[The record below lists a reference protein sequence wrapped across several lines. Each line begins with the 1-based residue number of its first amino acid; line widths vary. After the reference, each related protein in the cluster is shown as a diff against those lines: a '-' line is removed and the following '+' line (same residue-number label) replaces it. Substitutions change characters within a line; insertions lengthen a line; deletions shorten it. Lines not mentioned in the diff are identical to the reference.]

1 MMSTAAQAPAKSLTA
16 ASPAATTTGTITRR
30 RKPRRARLGQVGIH
44 ILLIAMTAL
53 VLAPFVWMLLGSF
66 KTYDDLINRPSLP
79 PSPFTIA
86 NYKEIF
92 EQAYFGS
99 AFVNSTVIAVA
110 RVLLA
115 CGTSVVL
122 GYVFAKY
129 RFRGKSPLFILLL
142 STMLIPFPAI
152 LVPLYLTMSELD
164 LLNKVSGL
172 IAIAVFSTF
181 GTFLLRQWIG
191 GISDSYIE
199 AARMDG
205 ASELWIIVRIIVPLS
220 RTPLA
225 ALAVFTFLGSWDDY
239 LFPSVVLTDPSVRTL
254 PLALA
259 GLKSLFWER
268 YEIYCAGAMIT
279 VVPVM
284 ILYAF
289 MQRHFVRGLTMGGT
303 KE

>member
-1 MMSTAAQAPAKSLTA
+1 MSSATHAQATRITA
-16 ASPAATTTGTITRR
+16 RPGSATEAATRGRR
-30 RKPRRARLGQVGIH
+30 PRQRRGGQIGIH
-44 ILLIAMTAL
+44 VLLVVMAVL
-53 VLAPFVWMLLGSF
+53 VLLPFLWMLRGSF

-79 PSPFTIA
+79 PSPFTMA

-99 AFVNSTVIAVA
+99 AFINSTIVAVA
-110 RVLLA
+110 RVLCA
-115 CGTSVVL
+115 CVTSVVL

-129 RFRGKSPLFILLL
+129 RFRGKGGVFVLLL

-152 LVPLYLTMSELD
+152 LVPLYLTLSELN
-164 LLNKVSGL
+164 LLNHISGL
-172 IAIAVFSTF
+172 IVISVFSAF
-181 GTFLLRQWIG
+181 GTFLLRQWIS

-205 ASELWIIVRIIVPLS
+205 ASEWWIIWRVIVPLS

-225 ALAVFTFLGSWDDY
+225 ALAIFTFLGSWDDY
-239 LFPSVVLTDPSVRTL
+239 LFPNVILTDPAVRTL

-284 ILYAF
+284 ILYGF

>member
-1 MMSTAAQAPAKSLTA
+1 MSSFTQVRPKPRTTPLTERTTPA
-16 ASPAATTTGTITRR
+16 TRR
-30 RKPRRARLGQVGIH
+30 RGVFRRTRGQILIH
-44 ILLIAMTAL
+44 IILVAMSSAVLL
-53 VLAPFVWMLLGSF
+53 PFLWMLLGSF

-79 PSPFTIA
+79 PSPPTLA
-86 NYKEIF
+86 NYREIF
-92 EQAYFGS
+92 EQANFGG
-99 AFVNSTVIAVA
+99 AFVNSAIIAVA

-129 RFRGKSPLFILLL
+129 RFRGKGVVFTVLL

-152 LVPLYLTMSELD
+152 LVPLYLTLSEFN
-164 LLNKVSGL
+164 LLNQVSGL
-172 IAIAVFSTF
+172 IVVSVFSTF
-181 GTFLLRQWIG
+181 GTFLLRQWII
-191 GISDSYIE
+191 GIPDSYIE

-205 ASELWIIVRIIVPLS
+205 AGELWIILRIIVPLS

-225 ALAVFTFLGSWDDY
+225 ALAIFTFLGSWDDY
-239 LFPSVVLTDPSVRTL
+239 LFPNVVLTDPAVKTL

-268 YEIYCAGAMIT
+268 YEIYCAGAMVT

-284 ILYAF
+284 LLYAF

>member
-1 MMSTAAQAPAKSLTA
+1 MSSVTQARSQSGATAVLSGV
-16 ASPAATTTGTITRR
+16 ATTRR
-30 RKPRRARLGQVGIH
+30 RRFLSRRWGQILIH
-44 ILLIAMTAL
+44 ALLIGMTL
-53 VLAPFVWMLLGSF
+53 VVLLPFLWMLLGSF

-79 PSPFTIA
+79 PSPATLA

-92 EQAYFGS
+92 QQANFGGAFINS
-99 AFVNSTVIAVA
+99 AIVAVA
-110 RVLLA
+110 RVILA

-122 GYVFAKY
+122 GYIFAKY
-129 RFRGKSPLFILLL
+129 QFRGKGLVFIVLL

-152 LVPLYLTMSELD
+152 LVPLYLTLSEFD
-164 LLNKVSGL
+164 LLNQISGL
-172 IAIAVFSTF
+172 IVISVFSTF
-181 GTFLLRQWIG
+181 GTFLLRQWIT
-191 GISDSYIE
+191 GIPDSYIE

-205 ASELWIIVRIIVPLS
+205 AGELWIIWRIIVPLS

-225 ALAVFTFLGSWDDY
+225 ALAIFTFLGSWDDY
-239 LFPSVVLTDPSVRTL
+239 LFPNVVLTDPAVKTL

-268 YEIYCAGAMIT
+268 YEIYCAGAMVT

-284 ILYAF
+284 LLYAF